1 MSINLGMRHDR
12 LLRKQAAQMFEKG
25 FGYRLTARK
34 LGVSAATVREWQ
46 KMYRVIG
53 RSGFLAMGVKQAR
66 YDYETKV
73 AAAKAVV
80 DGGMSKPEAM
90 ARFGIASTT
99 PLKQWCRLYR

>member
-46 KMYRVIG
+46 KM
-53 RSGFLAMGVKQAR
+53 
-66 YDYETKV
+66 
-73 AAAKAVV
+73 
-80 DGGMSKPEAM
+80 
-90 ARFGIASTT
+90 
-99 PLKQWCRLYR
+99 